1 MLNKTQL
8 LQHYQQD
15 YELIN
20 KIKGW
25 CEQARR
31 GQVVNTD
38 FLDLR
43 QIAILQ
49 AILVQE
55 NIANYFIH
63 KPLTNGFRATV
74 SFNAKHDNAVILHV
88 KQPTPHF
95 FQHHQVLGFILNKL
109 QLELRVIGDF
119 YITANDLYLSVLNK
133 ITPVFI
139 NAPLIIQ
146 KKLLAWTINP
156 APVVI
161 EYQFTVFTKTVKS
174 LRLDAVASALCNA
187 SRQQAQKY
195 VEQNYVYV
203 NFSVVNNKTFQ
214 VSCDIII
221 SIKRYGRFKINAVL
235 PSKNQHYRITIA
247 KFA

>member
-1 MLNKTQL
+1 MFKKLIIKPTNLQFKKMLNKTQL

-31 GQVVNTD
+31 GQVIHTD

-49 AILVQE
+49 AILAQE
-55 NIANYFIH
+55 KISNYVIH

-74 SFNAKHDNAVILHV
+74 SFNTSHDHAVILHA
-88 KQPTPHF
+88 KQPTSHF
-95 FQHHQVLGFILNKL
+95 FQHHQVLGFILNQL
-109 QLELRVIGDF
+109 QLELRVIGNL
-119 YITANDLYLSVLNK
+119 YITANDLYLSLLKK
-133 ITPVFI
+133 IIPVFVD
-139 NAPLIIQ
+139 APLIVQ
-146 KKLLAWTINP
+146 KNLLIWTINP

-161 EYQFTVFTKTVKS
+161 EYQFTIFTKTVKS
-174 LRLDAVASALCNA
+174 LRLDAVVSAIFCNV

-195 VEQNYVYV
+195 V
-203 NFSVVNNKTFQ
+203 
-214 VSCDIII
+214 D
-221 SIKRYGRFKINAVL
+221 
-235 PSKNQHYRITIA
+235 
-247 KFA
+247 